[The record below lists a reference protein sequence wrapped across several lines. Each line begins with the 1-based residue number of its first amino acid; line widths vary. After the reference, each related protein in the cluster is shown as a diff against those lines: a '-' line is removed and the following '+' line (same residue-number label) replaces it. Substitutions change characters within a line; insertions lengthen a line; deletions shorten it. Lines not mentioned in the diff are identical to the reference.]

1 MKYNF
6 GLGLKYFSINNKKKG
21 LVDSLIYPLPEKNNQ
36 GLGIHTTIDLS
47 GRLKLG
53 PDSTYIGESFDGNY
67 MVNEKN
73 QELFFNE
80 AKKYLPFLDY
90 NDLQPDQSGVRPK
103 LQKPGEA
110 FRDFIIC
117 NESKKGCNNF
127 INLIG
132 IESPG
137 LTASISIGNEISNI
151 IS

>member
-1 MKYNF
+1 M
-6 GLGLKYFSINNKKKG
+6 
-21 LVDSLIYPLPEKNNQ
+21 DSLIYPLPEKNNQ

-53 PDSTYIGESFDGNY
+53 PDSTYIGEIFDGNY

-73 QELFFNE
+73 QIVFKE

-103 LQKPGEA
+103 LQKPGET

-137 LTASISIGNEISNI
+137 LTASLAIGEYVKSLIL
-151 IS
+151 

>member
-1 MKYNF
+1 M
-6 GLGLKYFSINNKKKG
+6 
-21 LVDSLIYPLPEKNNQ
+21 DSLIYPLPEKNNQ

-53 PDSTYIGESFDGNY
+53 PDSTYIGEILTVITWS
-67 MVNEKN
+67 MRKIK
-73 QELFFNE
+73 ELFFKE

-103 LQKPGEA
+103 LQKPGET

-137 LTASISIGNEISNI
+137 LTVFLYIGEYVKSLIL
-151 IS
+151 